1 MPRRFGI
8 MAGAL
13 GTAIILLF
21 ATTGFAATEAA
32 SATSFATVGTDGT
45 ALEEEQLPALGEA
58 ALPAALPLFALG
70 FAALLFYRMRWR

>member
-8 MAGAL
+8 LTGVL
-13 GTAIILLF
+13 CTAIILLF

-32 SATSFATVGTDGT
+32 SATSFTT
-45 ALEEEQLPALGEA
+45 AAPEVAVLEKNQLAELGEV